1 MNSDITEDI
10 LAQMGITLPPEES
23 PRDEKEILDALRRM
37 PTLEGLSEND
47 VKGILPLS
55 KIKRFK
61 AGDEVI
67 QEGQFDNWIF
77 FILSGRFGIS
87 KKGEPIGELKEYGD
101 IFGEMCIVDGSPR
114 SASIEALEDSACLA
128 MDASY
133 LDRLEGQA
141 RIYFQYILYHVFS
154 RILVNRLR
162 KMNEDLIKTR
172 DENGALKEELRQLK
186 ARR

>member
-1 MNSDITEDI
+1 MNNDTEDI
-10 LAQMGITLPPEES
+10 LAQMGITLPPVEA
-23 PRDEKEILDALRRM
+23 PRDEKEVLDALRNM

-47 VKGILPLS
+47 FTGILPLS
-55 KIKRFK
+55 KIRKFK

-77 FILSGRFGIS
+77 FIMSGRFGIS
-87 KKGEPIGELKEYGD
+87 KKGELIGELKECGD

-114 SASIEALEDSACLA
+114 SASIKALDDSACLA
-128 MDASY
+128 IDASY

-141 RIYFQYILYHVFS
+141 KIYFQYILYHIFS
-154 RILVNRLR
+154 QILVNRLR

-172 DENGALKEELRQLK
+172 DENSSLKEEIRKLQ
-186 ARR
+186 ARS